1 MAQRVRNAG
10 GMIEGVDVRFTL
22 GWGNRNDLDL
32 HVQGPDRHHIYFRD
46 KHSPTGG
53 YLDVDMNVNGETTKP
68 VENVRW
74 PKGKAPNGTYRVWV
88 ENFSFHEGSHAATE
102 FKVEIE
108 VNGEIQHFTGKT
120 PGQMTGLESRVDVGT
135 FTFDPNKRVPQ
146 PGDAERYAGYNEKTI
161 KAQWATVLPS
171 ENILM
176 INSAKAVV
184 DIMLG
189 VLSITNGARTLDA
202 YLADMKARGQGDDR
216 IAEVRTS
223 LADIGELASTAQVD
237 VASIPTSGRRTAK
250 RKAVST
256 RT

>member
-1 MAQRVRNAG
+1 
-10 GMIEGVDVRFTL
+10 
-22 GWGNRNDLDL
+22 
-32 HVQGPDRHHIYFRD
+32 
-46 KHSPTGG
+46 
-53 YLDVDMNVNGETTKP
+53 
-68 VENVRW
+68 
-74 PKGKAPNGTYRVWV
+74 
-88 ENFSFHEGSHAATE
+88 
-102 FKVEIE
+102 
-108 VNGEIQHFTGKT
+108 
-120 PGQMTGLESRVDVGT
+120 
-135 FTFDPNKRVPQ
+135 
-146 PGDAERYAGYNEKTI
+146 
-161 KAQWATVLPS
+161 
-171 ENILM
+171 M